1 MDDFTVDTVSDV
13 FVVLCDHSL
22 LLTSCSEVS
31 NSQTLENNK
40 MRKGRG
46 EEGGGGVHDEK
57 SREGVKERERKK
69 SCLRSREKR
78 EGCRLPREEGMYSYR
93 GPYVG
98 LGDAFQAT
106 PTCRSY
112 RCWCF
117 SGPPLHSED
126 VRQLNK
132 S

>member
-69 SCLRSREKR
+69 NH
-78 EGCRLPREEGMYSYR
+78 
-93 GPYVG
+93 V
-98 LGDAFQAT
+98 
-106 PTCRSY
+106 
-112 RCWCF
+112 
-117 SGPPLHSED
+117 
-126 VRQLNK
+126 
-132 S
+132 

>member
-1 MDDFTVDTVSDV
+1 MDDFTVDTVSDA

-40 MRKGRG
+40 VRKGRG

-69 SCLRSREKR
+69 KIMFEVQREKGGVQAA
-78 EGCRLPREEGMYSYR
+78 ER
-93 GPYVG
+93 GGHV
-98 LGDAFQAT
+98 Q
-106 PTCRSY
+106 
-112 RCWCF
+112 
-117 SGPPLHSED
+117 
-126 VRQLNK
+126 
-132 S
+132 